1 MILDFIL
8 HNERARIY
16 KTDQVHRGHFGKNV
30 SAGKIE
36 NFRIF
41 ETFCIENFSVFNHYE
56 NLQPSMARAPL
67 SCPRYSMYQA
77 EDLIK
82 KGAIIG
88 NSLK

>member
-8 HNERARIY
+8 HNERTRINQ
-16 KTDQVHRGHFGKNV
+16 TDQVQRHFRKNV

-36 NFRIF
+36 NFLIF
-41 ETFCIENFSVFNHYE
+41 ENFCIQNFAVFNHYE

-67 SCPRYSMYQA
+67 ACPRYSMYQA

-82 KGAIIG
+82 KGAIIETG
-88 NSLK
+88 L